1 MKILVIIPTYDER
14 ENIEIIIP
22 KILDIGPYEIL
33 VVDDNSPDGTSDA
46 VKALKSKSSRIHI
59 IDRPGKLGLGTAYV
73 EGYRW
78 ALKNGYDKVV
88 QMDADLSHNPDD
100 IPSLVSQSS
109 DNDLVIGSRYKSGVN
124 VVNWPMSRLILSY
137 LANIYAKLVI
147 GYNVKDFTGGF
158 KCINSSVLK
167 AIDIDNIKSE
177 GYAFQIEVN
186 FEAISNGFNFLEVP
200 IVFHDRVIGKSK
212 LNRGIIWEAIWK
224 VPALRLKRIIR
235 FFK

>member
-1 MKILVIIPTYDER
+1 
-14 ENIEIIIP
+14 
-22 KILDIGPYEIL
+22 
-33 VVDDNSPDGTSDA
+33 
-46 VKALKSKSSRIHI
+46 
-59 IDRPGKLGLGTAYV
+59 
-73 EGYRW
+73 
-78 ALKNGYDKVV
+78 
-88 QMDADLSHNPDD
+88 
-100 IPSLVSQSS
+100 
-109 DNDLVIGSRYKSGVN
+109 
-124 VVNWPMSRLILSY
+124 MSRLILSY

>member
-78 ALKNGYDKVV
+78 ALKN
-88 QMDADLSHNPDD
+88 LS
-100 IPSLVSQSS
+100 
-109 DNDLVIGSRYKSGVN
+109 
-124 VVNWPMSRLILSY
+124 LIH
-137 LANIYAKLVI
+137 I
-147 GYNVKDFTGGF
+147 
-158 KCINSSVLK
+158 
-167 AIDIDNIKSE
+167 
-177 GYAFQIEVN
+177 
-186 FEAISNGFNFLEVP
+186 
-200 IVFHDRVIGKSK
+200 
-212 LNRGIIWEAIWK
+212 
-224 VPALRLKRIIR
+224 
-235 FFK
+235 